1 MNKLKRSLAAKTGAL
16 LLLVLML
23 WVVVGSVVMAVGLFE
38 FDVYDSPASARY
50 SLLSTRAEN
59 DSRRLISYFYAAQ
72 LDASATSGGASGV
85 ASDVH
90 ISPDR
95 QTLLWLSESNMS
107 FRVERDG
114 VEVFNNLPA
123 DADSYPTSSCFDFS
137 LKYYIGSDDVTDEGQ
152 LQDLVSYTVTAR
164 LDPNLPHRDFYRL
177 LSRLFDVAVA
187 LRYAVYVIAFAALV
201 ACVFLVVFLVAS
213 VGHRPGTD
221 EPDSVLGHIPFD
233 VTTIAV
239 AFIAFIGVAFMV
251 EFVPSFSAGVTLA
264 ALFCCGSVLA
274 VVCMVYVMSFAA
286 CVKLRTLWRGSLT
299 CLVLRLVWRGL
310 CAVGR
315 GLRAAGRGTAAFFRA
330 IPLVWRAAL
339 GCGALWL
346 WLFIVSV
353 VTSDMSRVLIMLGTA
368 TLLVIFGIWCAIML
382 HRLCQ
387 AAERMARGELETTV
401 SVNGMAGDMRC
412 LGENLNRISGGMS
425 VAVDERMKSERFK
438 TELITNVSHD
448 LKTPLTSIINYSD
461 LIARE
466 PTDNQK
472 IREYATV
479 LTRQSERLKNLI
491 VDLVEASKAATGNVE
506 LEMVPCEVGVLVTQ
520 AAGEYQTRLEAS
532 GLTLVSDIP
541 RDGVHITADAP
552 RLWRVLDNLMG
563 NALKY
568 SQPGT
573 RVYLTLKSTEGR
585 VLITIK
591 NTSQTQLNIPAEE
604 LMERFVRSDS
614 SRHTEGNGLG
624 LSIARSL
631 TELMGGELRLD
642 VDGDLFKATLD
653 FAEIK

>member
-1 MNKLKRSLAAKTGAL
+1 MNKLKRSLAAKTGAMI
-16 LLLVLML
+16 LLVLML

-38 FDVYDSPASARY
+38 FDVYASPASARY
-50 SLLSTRAEN
+50 LLLSTRAEN

-72 LDASATSGGASGV
+72 LDSKGTI
-85 ASDVH
+85 DVH
-90 ISPDR
+90 ISPDQ

-123 DADSYPTSSCFDFS
+123 DADSYPTSSCFDLS
-137 LKYYIGSDDVTDEGQ
+137 INHYIGSDDVTDESQQG
-152 LQDLVSYTVTAR
+152 LVNYTVTAR
-164 LDPNLPHRDFYRL
+164 LDPNLPHHDSYRL
-177 LSRLFDVAVA
+177 ISRLFDAAVA

-233 VTTIAV
+233 ITTIVA

-251 EFVPSFSAGVTLA
+251 EFVPSFSASVTLA

-299 CLVLRLVWRGL
+299 CLILRLLWRGL

-315 GLRAAGRGTAAFFRA
+315 GLRAAGRGIAAFFRA

-353 VTSDMSRVLIMLGTA
+353 ITSHMSRVLIMLGTA

-387 AAERMARGELETTV
+387 AAERLARGELETTV

-491 VDLVEASKAATGNVE
+491 VDLVEASKAATGSVE
-506 LEMVPCEVGVLVTQ
+506 LEMAPCEIGVLVTQ
-520 AAGEYQTRLEAS
+520 AAGEYQTRLEAN

-541 RDGVHITADAP
+541 RDGLRITADAP

-573 RVYLTLKSTEGR
+573 RVYLTLKAADGR

-591 NTSQTQLNIPAEE
+591 NTSRTQLNIPAEE
-604 LMERFVRSDS
+604 LMERFVRGDS

-653 FAEIK
+653 FPEIK